1 MKVLRISCF
10 ALFDVKAIRHI
21 MRHEKITRLLV
32 LTMLVLCTQVQ
43 ASDDETKSYHGG
55 LFHPNGLDVFGYS
68 VEKKISD
75 GIYRYYTF
83 GIPSGAAIGYNYYS
97 DFKGSGLTA
106 TVGIGLGVL
115 FTTSLAYQFHLDKE
129 NYFKIGAGYTANVGY
144 EGAFPVLSYEQ
155 RF

>member
-1 MKVLRISCF
+1 MEALPISCSAF
-10 ALFDVKAIRHI
+10 FDVKAIRPI
-21 MRHEKITRLLV
+21 MRHEEITRLLV
-32 LTMLVLCTQVQ
+32 LIMLILCNQVQ
-43 ASDDETKSYHGG
+43 AADDATRSYHGG
-55 LFHPNGLDVFGYS
+55 FFHPNGLDLVGYS
-68 VEKKISD
+68 VEKKISE

-97 DFKGSGLTA
+97 DFRGNGLNA
-106 TVGIGLGVL
+106 TIGVGIGVL

-144 EGAFPVLSYEQ
+144 EGVFPVLSYEQ